1 MPETG
6 KYEHVE
12 RLNDED
18 LMASAFAFGAKS
30 ENATECMHSCTD
42 SCCC

>member
-1 MPETG
+1 MFEAS

-30 ENATECMHSCTD
+30 EKATECMHSCTD